1 LGRGKTNKTNNNKAT
16 NLLKLK
22 KMASKFVTLLLLVC
36 LVTLQDKAIAQ
47 APQDPQV
54 CYNHCY
60 EKNVKNM
67 PSLVAQTLCIIKC
80 QFGDNPIHPL
90 EGNLAR
96 KNGPS
101 SASSPIPTP
110 KNH

>member
-1 LGRGKTNKTNNNKAT
+1 
-16 NLLKLK
+16 
-22 KMASKFVTLLLLVC
+22 MASKFVTLLLLVC
-36 LVTLQDKAIAQ
+36 LVTQAIAQ

-60 EKNVKNM
+60 EVNVKKM